1 MNIQKRKGYIKMSKE
16 NKIVVFRGEIY
27 YAELSPAEGSEQGGI
42 RPVVILQNNVGN
54 KHAPTTIVAPLTT
67 RLGKHKLPTHVVLN
81 DERSGLSQES
91 IILLEQVRTISKT
104 RLREKIGYAPIETMS
119 EVNKA
124 LKISLGMI

>member
-1 MNIQKRKGYIKMSKE
+1 MSKE
-16 NKIVVFRGEIY
+16 NKITVFRGEIY

-42 RPVVILQNNVGN
+42 RPVVIVQNNTGN

-67 RLGKHKLPTHVVLN
+67 RLGKHKLPTHVALN
-81 DERSGLSQES
+81 DTRSGLSHES

-104 RLREKIGYAPIETMS
+104 RLRNKIGYAPIEVMD

-124 LKISLGMI
+124 LKISLGLV